1 MAYILKESCGTCRQD
16 PMELK
21 ERQDCLVYDEMECEA
36 KDCNECFMVEEE
48 DKNAYIDQR
57 IV

>member
-1 MAYILKESCGTCRQD
+1 MAHILKESCGTCRQD

-21 ERQDCLVYDEMECEA
+21 ERQDCLMYDEMECEA

-48 DKNAYIDQR
+48 DKNAYEVSI
-57 IV
+57 